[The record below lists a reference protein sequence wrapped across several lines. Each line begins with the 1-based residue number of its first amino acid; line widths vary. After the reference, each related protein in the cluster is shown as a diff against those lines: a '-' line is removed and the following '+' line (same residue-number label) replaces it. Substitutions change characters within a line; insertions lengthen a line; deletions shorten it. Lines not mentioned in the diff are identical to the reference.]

1 MEAFLETLGKHC
13 PGILV
18 SPQDVRVPP
27 FKGKKALRIWMLGN
41 PEKLILEVQNRNT
54 GCSLTVG

>member
-18 SPQDVRVPP
+18 SPQGVRVPP

-41 PEKLILEVQNRNT
+41 PEKFIPPVQNRNT
-54 GCSLTVG
+54 DCPLAVG